1 MSRQICRMASL
12 KPLEHQVAGH
22 PSSVLA
28 SEDGAYIVKPSLPL
42 EVEFYERTAPNH
54 FSALIEHDLI
64 PKYYGLQTHDVPPK
78 EGKVKIEQ
86 VRLHVGQCVDV
97 QC

>member
-1 MSRQICRMASL
+1 MSSL

-28 SEDGAYIVKPSLPL
+28 SEDGQYIVKPSLPL
-42 EVEFYERTAPNH
+42 EVEFYERTAPAH
-54 FSALIEHDLI
+54 FPELIENDLI
-64 PKYYGLQTHDVPPK
+64 PRFYGLQTHDVPPK

-86 VRLHVGQCVDV
+86 VRAV
-97 QC
+97 